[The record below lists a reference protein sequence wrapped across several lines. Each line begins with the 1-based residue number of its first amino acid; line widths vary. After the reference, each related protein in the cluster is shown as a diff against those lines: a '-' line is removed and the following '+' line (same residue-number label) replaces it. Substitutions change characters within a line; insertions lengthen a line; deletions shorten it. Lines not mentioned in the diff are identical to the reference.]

1 MLSGFGQIF
10 KTPEKSI
17 SRTDTFANT
26 VGENIFQPER
36 HQQGRS
42 ISSIS
47 SNFKMRLSM
56 MHESKKMSIFHKALK
71 NKRSVWK
78 NEFEENSCKKYECWE
93 KSKIWRDFMPFRC
106 KNTTIVVSLSEAAR
120 KISINKGAFHLK

>member
-17 SRTDTFANT
+17 SRTDTFGENT

-71 NKRSVWK
+71 NKRSV
-78 NEFEENSCKKYECWE
+78 
-93 KSKIWRDFMPFRC
+93 
-106 KNTTIVVSLSEAAR
+106 
-120 KISINKGAFHLK
+120 